1 MADIYENVDELSD
14 TESIVTDSETEEIE
28 DLPSCGLNISK
39 EEADRWFK
47 DLDRWVS
54 FHFPQIFCLKSIS
67 KGAFCAFI
75 SEQVLRPAG
84 HCCHS

>member
-47 DLDRWVS
+47 DLDRWV
-54 FHFPQIFCLKSIS
+54 
-67 KGAFCAFI
+67 
-75 SEQVLRPAG
+75 
-84 HCCHS
+84 